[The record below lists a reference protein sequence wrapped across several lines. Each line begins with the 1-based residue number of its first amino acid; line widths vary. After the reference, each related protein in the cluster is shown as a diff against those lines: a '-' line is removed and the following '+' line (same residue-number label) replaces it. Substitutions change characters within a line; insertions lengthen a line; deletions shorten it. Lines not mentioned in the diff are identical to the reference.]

1 MELPIIKGIIIELR
15 LKQHKKN
22 TMKPVFLFVTLLLA
36 TTASYSQIYIANNC
50 NISFFSASPLEDIEA
65 VNKIAKPIINTS
77 TGDVQIKI
85 LMNGF
90 VFDKPLMQEHFNEN
104 YVESD
109 KYPNCVFKGKINEPV
124 EWVKDGEYKVTVTG
138 ILSLHGVDKERKL
151 EGTITVKGTEI
162 SMATKFNIHIAD
174 HNIKVPSLYVKNI
187 AEDVEVKLNATLEP
201 YKKK

>member
-1 MELPIIKGIIIELR
+1 M
-15 LKQHKKN
+15 KQL
-22 TMKPVFLFVTLLLA
+22 FLFITMLLFSNVT
-36 TTASYSQIYIANNC
+36 YSQIYIANNC
-50 NISFFSASPLEDIEA
+50 NISFFSSSPLEDIEA

-90 VFDKPLMQEHFNEN
+90 IFDKPLMQEHFNEN
-104 YVESD
+104 YVESE
-109 KYPNCVFKGKINEPV
+109 KYPNCVFKGKINEPID
-124 EWVKDGEYKVTVTG
+124 WVKDGEYKVTVTG

-151 EGTITVKGTEI
+151 DGTITVKGTEI
-162 SMATKFNIHIAD
+162 SIATKFNIHIAD